1 MRGRSLPRSELSGGR
16 LPATLTKDVGPAAI
30 GAMPPGAS
38 PVENLVT
45 VETAGPPARPR
56 RSLAEL
62 IARESAQR
70 QRHRVRLWTVVGAL
84 PLIAIGVWLA
94 LRPGPV
100 PFAARFRVQPVTQ
113 GDVVREVTATGN
125 VEAVT
130 TVQVG
135 AEISGR
141 IATVAVDYN
150 DRVRAGQVL
159 ARFDRTLLSAQLA
172 QTEGA
177 VAAARAAV
185 EEARTNRDKAEI
197 DSSRAMELWEGKGV
211 TDAER
216 DAALSTARLTRQ
228 VVAAA
233 EAQLAASQAAGDV
246 ARTNLQHTLIRAPI
260 DGIIITRNIDPGQTV
275 ASALQTPVL
284 FTVAADLRRMQ
295 VVAAVDEADVGE
307 VVAGQPATFTV
318 SAYPDRVFHGVV
330 TQVRNSPVVVQDV
343 VTYGTVVE
351 VDNADLALKPGMTAS
366 VHIRIAATSNT
377 LRVPNAALLFTPPRQ
392 VPTTTLG
399 VWVIEGEALRRVSI
413 HPGISDGEFTAVVS
427 GDLAAGASVVVGL
440 TPRGRAA
447 FGNEH

>member
-1 MRGRSLPRSELSGGR
+1 
-16 LPATLTKDVGPAAI
+16 
-30 GAMPPGAS
+30 MPPGES
-38 PVENLVT
+38 PAESLIT

-62 IARESAQR
+62 ITKERAQR
-70 QRHRVRLWTVVGAL
+70 RRHRVTRWAVVGAL
-84 PLIAIGVWLA
+84 PLIAIGAWLA
-94 LRPGPV
+94 LRPGPL
-100 PFAARFRVQPVTQ
+100 PFAARFRVQPVTR

-141 IATVAVDYN
+141 IATVSVDYN

-172 QTEGA
+172 QTDDA

-185 EEARTNRDKAEI
+185 EQARTNRDKAAI
-197 DSSRAMELWEGKGV
+197 DSGRAVQLWEAKGV
-211 TDAER
+211 TDADR
-216 DAALSTARLTRQ
+216 DAALSAARLARQ
-228 VVAAA
+228 VVTAA
-233 EAQLAASQAAGDV
+233 EAQLAASQAAMAV
-246 ARTNLQHTLIRAPI
+246 ARTNLDHTVIRAPI

-284 FTVAADLRRMQ
+284 FTVAADLRRMR

-307 VVAGQPATFTV
+307 VVVGQPAAFTV

-366 VHIRIAATSNT
+366 AHIRIAATSNT
-377 LRVPNAALLFTPPRQ
+377 LRVPNAALLFTAPGQ
-392 VPTTTLG
+392 APTTTAG
-399 VWVIEGEALRRVSI
+399 VWVLAGKALRRASV
-413 HPGISDGEFTAVVS
+413 HPGISDGEFTAVAS
-427 GDLAAGASVVVGL
+427 GDLTDGASVVVGL

-447 FGNEH
+447 FANSH